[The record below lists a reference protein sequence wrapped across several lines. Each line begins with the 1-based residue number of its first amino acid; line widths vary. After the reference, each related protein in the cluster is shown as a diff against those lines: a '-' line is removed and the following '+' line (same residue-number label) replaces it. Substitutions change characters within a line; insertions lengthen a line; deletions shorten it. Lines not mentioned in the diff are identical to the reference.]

1 MIGKDEAR
9 AHELI
14 AQLQAETTDAIDTLR
29 DLARGIYPPLLADR
43 GLVAALEAQARK
55 SAVPVE
61 VSPDGVSRYPQE
73 IEAAAYFCVLEALQ
87 NIAKY
92 ANASRAR
99 VELRA
104 TDGGLA
110 FTVQDDGVGF
120 ENTAKRGSGLTNMQD
135 RVDALG
141 GRIDVRSA
149 PGHGTVIA
157 GWLPLEVPVR

>member
-1 MIGKDEAR
+1 MCSS
-9 AHELI
+9 
-14 AQLQAETTDAIDTLR
+14 
-29 DLARGIYPPLLADR
+29 DLYPPLLADQ

-55 SAVPVE
+55 SPVPVE
-61 VSPDGVSRYPQE
+61 VSPDGVKRYPQE
-73 IEAAAYFCVLEALQ
+73 IEAAAYFCVLEAIQ

-92 ANASRAR
+92 ANATRAR

-110 FTVQDDGVGF
+110 FTVEDDGVGF
-120 ENTAKRGSGLTNMQD
+120 DGDARRGSGLTNMED

-149 PGHGTVIA
+149 LGRGTVVA